1 MAWIILIAVLFGL
14 VAIGLILDHKD
25 NRNNEGW
32 GVAALCLIVVGGIL
46 LVAVIAHYIDYIQ
59 FEKTFEIQRAMLT
72 TINENIM
79 DIDRPY
85 IVADIINANETLAKY
100 QGGEMMWGIWNLT
113 PARVMDILPIG
124 VG

>member
-14 VAIGLILDHKD
+14 VAVGLILYHKD

-46 LVAVIAHYIDYIQ
+46 LVAVIACYIDYIQ

-72 TINENIM
+72 TINENLM
-79 DIDRPY
+79 EIDRPY